1 MPDDLKLKLTP
12 RACAMASHLT
22 ERGCKDGEARNAI
35 FFAAANLIVA
45 AELDPARDIDLD
57 EVFADLRAL
66 VDQTLLLNRPV
77 KGAA

>member
-12 RACAMASHLT
+12 RGQVMASQLT
-22 ERGCKDGEARNAI
+22 ERGCKDRDARMAI

-66 VDQTLLLNRPV
+66 VDQTLLLNQPV